1 MFFVGGLSDTAAEE
15 SIWAD
20 PPQIKFVIPD
30 PQKMFQQF
38 LQLRISSNH
47 CCCPRL
53 ASTQQRTFLNFT
65 DIQK

>member
-47 CCCPRL
+47 CCLLLSPPRL
-53 ASTQQRTFLNFT
+53 DTTE
-65 DIQK
+65 DISQFY

>member
-1 MFFVGGLSDTAAEE
+1 MFFVGRVSDTAAEE

-20 PPQIKFVIPD
+20 PLQIKFVIPD

-53 ASTQQRTFLNFT
+53 DTTE
-65 DIQK
+65 DISQFYQDPQE